1 MSIDPRAY
9 STEKLE
15 APHPLP
21 AVSRRALK
29 RVKDAL
35 PIPTSCRYCGP
46 NTPVFTGHHAE
57 VYRGRSY
64 GDWPYVYLCE
74 ICNAYVGIHKGTDLP
89 LGTLADEALRK
100 SRKANKQR
108 FNFFLE
114 VGGMK
119 RSEAYKWLAG
129 EMGIPDS
136 ECHWGLFEADQC
148 EQAAALCRQ
157 KTDQLVGEKS

>member
-9 STEKLE
+9 STERLE

-21 AVSRRALK
+21 AVSRKALK

-35 PIPTSCRYCGP
+35 PKPSTCRYCGP
-46 NTPVFTGHHAE
+46 ESRVYIAGHKAI
-57 VYRGRSY
+57 YAGRTFGS
-64 GDWPYVYLCE
+64 WPYVYLCQG
-74 ICNAYVGIHKGTDLP
+74 CGAYVGIHEGTDLP
-89 LGTLADEALRK
+89 LGTLANTELRK
-100 SRKANKQR
+100 ARSDNKR
-108 FNFFLE
+108 DFNDLLLR
-114 VGGMK
+114 GGMK

-129 EMGIPDS
+129 EMGIPAS
-136 ECHWGLFEADQC
+136 ECHWGLFEAEQC